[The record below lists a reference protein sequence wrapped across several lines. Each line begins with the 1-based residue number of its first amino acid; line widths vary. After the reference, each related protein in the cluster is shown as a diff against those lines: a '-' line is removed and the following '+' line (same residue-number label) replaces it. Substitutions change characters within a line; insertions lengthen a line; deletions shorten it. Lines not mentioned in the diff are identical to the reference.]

1 MSLSKKI
8 TARALTL
15 AKSRGEK
22 FAMVTSYDATFAR
35 LSEEAGIECLLIG
48 DSLGNVVQGQDS
60 TVPVSMEEM
69 CYHTRCVTKGANK
82 ALVIADMPFMSYSTP
97 EAAFDN
103 AAALMRAGAQMVK
116 MEGGAWLAQTVAL
129 LTERGIPVCAHL
141 GLLPQSVNKTG
152 GFRLQGKSSE
162 EAEKILNDAKLLQQA
177 GADLMLLEMV
187 PSALATQVTQ
197 QLEIPVIGIG
207 AGNQTDAQVLVIYD
221 LLGVSGYIP
230 RFANNFL
237 HSNNGSI
244 QEALKAYAEAVKSGV
259 FPDAEHTPG

>member
-8 TARALTL
+8 TVRSLGASKT
-15 AKSRGEK
+15 KGEK

-60 TVPVSMEEM
+60 TVPVAIEEM
-69 CYHTRCVTKGANK
+69 CYHTSCVAKGAKK
-82 ALVIADMPFMSYSTP
+82 ALIVADMPFMSYATP
-97 EAAFDN
+97 ETAFDN
-103 AAALMRAGAQMVK
+103 AAALMQSGAHMVK
-116 MEGGAWLAQTVAL
+116 MEGGAWVAETIAL

-141 GLLPQSVNKTG
+141 GLLPQSVNKIG
-152 GFRLQGKSSE
+152 GYRLHGKTKSE
-162 EAEKILNDAKLLQQA
+162 AKKLLADAKLLEEA
-177 GADLMLLEMV
+177 GADLLLLEMV
-187 PSALATQVTQ
+187 PAQLAAQVTQ
-197 QLEIPVIGIG
+197 KLGIPIIGIG
-207 AGNQTDAQVLVIYD
+207 AGNQTDAQVLVVYD

-237 HSNNGSI
+237 HTNNGSI
-244 QEALKAYAEAVKSGV
+244 QEALAAYAAAVKDGS